1 MLMTVALG
9 FSTILG
15 VYLLLCLA
23 LRQWQA
29 RLTFLPSRW
38 IKFTPDQYHMP
49 YEEVWIP
56 VDRDGQTQ
64 LNGWWIPVQ
73 GATQAVLLLHGN
85 GFNIGANLP
94 QAQVF
99 YRLGYSVL
107 LIDYQGYGKS
117 TGRFP
122 TETQVYGDAQVGL
135 DYLRSQRGFS
145 PEHIIVFGHS
155 LGGAIA
161 IHLASQNP
169 RLAALI
175 IQGSFTNIRDMA
187 EYDGFAAV
195 LPIDWILRQSFD
207 SMALLPSLQMPIFF
221 VHGERD
227 RRVPAWMSQ
236 ALYDRATTEHKD
248 LYFLPEGDHN
258 HVPEIGGQAYQ
269 DAIAQFLATISHTA
283 PATAPS

>member
-1 MLMTVALG
+1 M
-9 FSTILG
+9 LG
-15 VYLLLCLA
+15 VYLLICLA
-23 LRQWQA
+23 LRQWQT
-29 RLTFLPSRW
+29 RLTFLPSRR
-38 IKFTPDQYHMP
+38 IKYTPDHYEMP

-56 VDRDGQTQ
+56 VDADSQAQ
-64 LNGWWIPVQ
+64 LNGWWIPVE

-99 YRLGYSVL
+99 YRLGYPVL

-117 TGRFP
+117 IGRFP
-122 TETQVYGDAQVGL
+122 TETQIYGDAQVGL
-135 DYLRSQRGFS
+135 NYLRSQRGFS
-145 PEHIIVFGHS
+145 PEQIIVFGHS

-169 RLAALI
+169 HLAALI

-187 EYDGFAAV
+187 EHDGFAAV
-195 LPIDWILRQSFD
+195 LPINWILRQSFD
-207 SMALLPSLQMPIFF
+207 SMALLPTLRMPIFF
-221 VHGERD
+221 VHGECD

-236 ALYDRATTEHKD
+236 ALYARATTDHKD
-248 LYFLPEGDHN
+248 LYLLPEGDHN

-269 DAIAQFLATISHTA
+269 AAIAQFLATMSHTA
-283 PATAPS
+283 QATAPS

>member
-1 MLMTVALG
+1 MLMTVVLG
-9 FSTILG
+9 FSTLLG

-23 LRQWQA
+23 LRQWQT
-29 RLTFLPSRW
+29 RLTFLPSRR
-38 IKFTPDQYHMP
+38 IKYTPDQYQMP

-56 VDRDGQTQ
+56 VDADGEAQ
-64 LNGWWIPVQ
+64 LNGWWIPVE

-85 GFNIGANLP
+85 GFNMGANLP

-117 TGRFP
+117 LGKFP
-122 TETQVYGDAQVGL
+122 TETQVYGDAQAGL
-135 DYLRSQRGFS
+135 DYLRSQWGFRL
-145 PEHIIVFGHS
+145 EQIIVFGHS

-161 IHLASQNP
+161 IHLASHNP
-169 RLAALI
+169 HLAALI

-187 EYDGFAAV
+187 EHDGFAKV

-207 SMALLPSLQMPIFF
+207 SVALLPALTMPIFF

-236 ALYDRATTEHKD
+236 VLYDTATTPQKG

-258 HVPEIGGQAYQ
+258 HVPEIGGAAYQ
-269 DAIAQFLATISHTA
+269 AAIAAFLATIPHPTQA
-283 PATAPS
+283 PVTP